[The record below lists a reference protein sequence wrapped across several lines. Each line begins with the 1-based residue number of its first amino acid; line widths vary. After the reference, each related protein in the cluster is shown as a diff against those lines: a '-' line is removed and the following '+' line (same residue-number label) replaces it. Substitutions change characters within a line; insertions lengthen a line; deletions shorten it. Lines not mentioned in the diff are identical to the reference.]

1 MWVSV
6 GVAGAEPFSCILRHY
21 DAEGP
26 TSARSKSRP
35 VLRPIDGGKSPPLPT
50 FEQLYRE
57 HAGYVATIVARLLG
71 RPDDVE
77 DVVHE
82 AFLQARR
89 ALPKL
94 RDARAA
100 KGWLGTISV
109 RVARRHLQR
118 AKLRQR
124 FGLGTDVDEL
134 SSARLSADD
143 YAFVQSAYASLSRLS
158 TAERIAWVLR
168 RVHGAQLDAV
178 ASMCECSLAT
188 AKRRIAAA
196 DRKLEI
202 GGPR

>member
-1 MWVSV
+1 M
-6 GVAGAEPFSCILRHY
+6 
-21 DAEGP
+21 
-26 TSARSKSRP
+26 
-35 VLRPIDGGKSPPLPT
+35 PT

-57 HAGYVATIVARLLG
+57 YAGYVATIVARLLG

-82 AFLQARR
+82 AFLQARK

-94 RDARAA
+94 RDPRAA
-100 KGWLGTISV
+100 KGWLGTITV

-124 FGLGTDVDEL
+124 FGLETEVDEL
-134 SSARLSADD
+134 ASARLSPDD